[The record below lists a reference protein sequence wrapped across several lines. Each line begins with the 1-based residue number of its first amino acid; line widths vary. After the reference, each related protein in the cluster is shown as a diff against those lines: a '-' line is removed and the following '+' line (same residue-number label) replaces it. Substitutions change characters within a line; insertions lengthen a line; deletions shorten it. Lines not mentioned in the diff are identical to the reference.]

1 MSAVKIKFVYKNDLS
16 GWIEGVYSQCSGL
29 RTRVGKQIIVYVT
42 LGIKCLFS
50 YDPNEKRGY
59 FYKITLWIIM
69 QPLVYTEAK
78 EYFDKINI
86 IYNGNDTKNKSTW

>member
-50 YDPNEKRGY
+50 YDPNENRGY
-59 FYKITLWIIM
+59 FYKIKLWIMM
-69 QPLVYTEAK
+69 QPLVYTGE
-78 EYFDKINI
+78 
-86 IYNGNDTKNKSTW
+86 KNTSKKLI